1 MSMLM
6 IEAIMEN
13 GARVPIYVNEARNS
27 EKSIRPLAMVFQ
39 KETTETNLEEGNR
52 LKKEIADLKA
62 TPYFPEKFPHIEIH
76 FRGYLTMIDGK
87 VFHTIF
93 DHEKEYLCLYSS
105 FFIIFSL

>member
-87 VFHTIF
+87 VFHVILRSNSDF
-93 DHEKEYLCLYSS
+93 FS
-105 FFIIFSL
+105 FY